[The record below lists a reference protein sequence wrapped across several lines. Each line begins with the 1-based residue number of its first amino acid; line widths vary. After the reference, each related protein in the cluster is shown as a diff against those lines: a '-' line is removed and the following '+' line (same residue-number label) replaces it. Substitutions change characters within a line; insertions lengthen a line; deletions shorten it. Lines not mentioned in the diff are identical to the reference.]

1 LDPDLHPS
9 LPDHLPLPTVLHAFQ
24 TGVLAAFARGSGFG
38 YPVHSV
44 EVRLQFLP
52 GQHLFPNSS
61 PAAFSSAARQ
71 AVQAAMR
78 DAVHGTRGAEGEGR
92 GGGAVMMEPLML
104 VTIAVDE
111 ASLGAVVHDLSS
123 ARGGAVVAL
132 GSSSAAPHEDDGESF
147 TGAAVDQ
154 EESGGSQHIPSIDV
168 ARIYAPP
175 DPFAGGG
182 HEISSSASSS
192 GVGEDAGTRQ
202 ILARVPLK
210 EMVGY
215 LKHLRSLTAGRGT
228 FTMVVDRFER
238 MSGQRQRA
246 VLGEMRGEYF

>member
-1 LDPDLHPS
+1 PP
-9 LPDHLPLPTVLHAFQ
+9 LPDHLPLPTLLHAFQ
-24 TGVLAAFARGSGFG
+24 TGVLAAFARGTAFG

-52 GQHLFPNSS
+52 AEHLFPTSS

-78 DAVHGTRGAEGEGR
+78 DAVHEAG

-111 ASLGAVVHDLSS
+111 ESLGAVVHDLSS

-132 GSSSAAPHEDDGESF
+132 GSSSTSS
-147 TGAAVDQ
+147 DQ
-154 EESGGSQHIPSIDV
+154 EASSSEDASADSEDGRQHIPSIDV

-182 HEISSSASSS
+182 HEITSTAGTG
-192 GVGEDAGTRQ
+192 GVGGDDDAGTKQ

>member
-1 LDPDLHPS
+1 DNHPS
-9 LPDHLPLPTVLHAFQ
+9 LPDHLPLSTLLHAFQ
-24 TGVLAAFARGSGFG
+24 TGVLAAFARGPAFG

-44 EVRLQFLP
+44 QVRLHFLP
-52 GQHLFPNSS
+52 DQHLFPTSS

-78 DAVHGTRGAEGEGR
+78 GAVHESR

-132 GSSSAAPHEDDGESF
+132 GSSRSRSDDEEVSSSDDASADSEDGR
-147 TGAAVDQ
+147 
-154 EESGGSQHIPSIDV
+154 QHIPSVDL

-182 HEISSSASSS
+182 HEISSSGTSSA
-192 GVGEDAGTRQ
+192 GDVDAGTKQ

-228 FTMVVDRFER
+228 FTMAVDRFER

-246 VLGEMRGEYF
+246 VLSEMRGEYF